1 MESKLLEINEI
12 HQALENFLEM
22 LSSDVE
28 IETEPFDGVFQVE
41 GMEQPLVVPT
51 NITLGELTKIIHNTE
66 IKRQRLAELA
76 DWLDRHTNG
85 DPQLA
90 AELLGLEKQRRENM
104 AKVKVPCKLEV
115 RDDRICIE
123 LPDQSLKKITFG
135 RGNV

>member
-1 MESKLLEINEI
+1 MQRFSENEQKEFAMESKLLEINEI
-12 HQALENFLEM
+12 HQSLENFLEM

-76 DWLDRHTNG
+76 DS
-85 DPQLA
+85 PQ
-90 AELLGLEKQRRENM
+90 N
-104 AKVKVPCKLEV
+104 C
-115 RDDRICIE
+115 
-123 LPDQSLKKITFG
+123 
-135 RGNV
+135 